1 MDDIFGVRVET
12 VALELLE
19 GPVPGRAMIAAPWPL
34 PDTIEVDGVAG
45 LYIKV
50 AESQLPA
57 GIPHIV
63 RGATF
68 RWHSDTL
75 N

>member
-1 MDDIFGVRVET
+1 MET
-12 VALELLE
+12 VALELLD

-34 PDTIEVDGVAG
+34 PSTIEVEGVAG
-45 LYIKV
+45 CYVKIT
-50 AESQLPA
+50 ESQLPA
-57 GIPHIV
+57 GIPHVV

-68 RWHSDTL
+68 RWQPATV